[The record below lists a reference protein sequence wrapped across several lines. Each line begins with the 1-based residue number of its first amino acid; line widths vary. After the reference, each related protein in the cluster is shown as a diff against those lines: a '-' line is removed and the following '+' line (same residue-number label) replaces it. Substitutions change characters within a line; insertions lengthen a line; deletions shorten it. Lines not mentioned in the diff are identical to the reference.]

1 MLKRCEWATDIFLVK
16 YHDTEWGVPLHN
28 DKKLFEFLILD
39 GAQAGLSWSTI
50 LKKRDAYRKA
60 FDRFEPKNIA
70 SYTRADVRRLLRNKG
85 IVRNRQK
92 IESAINNAKCF
103 LKVKTEFGSFDRYVW
118 SFVDHKTITNK
129 YQRWKDIPPYS
140 NESNGMSKDLK
151 ERGFS
156 FVGPTICYAIMQSVG
171 MVNDHVTSCFRHKE
185 ITQLENNEQSYQTQ
199 KKL

>member
-1 MLKRCEWATDIFLVK
+1 MVKRCEWANDALLKK
-16 YHDTEWGVPLHN
+16 YHDKEWGVPLHN

-60 FDRFEPKNIA
+60 FDRFDPKKVA
-70 SYTRADVRRLLRNKG
+70 LYTRSDVRRLLTNNG

-103 LKVKTEFGSFDRYVW
+103 LKIKTEFGSFDKYIW
-118 SFVDHKTITNK
+118 EFVEHKTITNK

-140 NESNGMSKDLK
+140 DESKEMSKDLK
-151 ERGFS
+151 KRGFS
-156 FVGPTICYAIMQSVG
+156 FVGPTICYAIMQSAG
-171 MVNDHVTSCFRHKE
+171 MVNDHTTSCFRYKE
-185 ITQLENNEQSYQTQ
+185 TNKTGS
-199 KKL
+199 